1 MFLPCHSALI
11 ALVWFGLT
19 QIFTW
24 NCYQIQLFSCLAF
37 RGMYVWCLPACVR
50 PCCECLMRGTIT
62 LTGKS
67 LMLHIDKF
75 SSLFSFFTLS
85 THCAEIYRKYQ
96 YLRLLRFNYFVWNR
110 VMLFFIHTHT
120 YIYVYSSISQ
130 VHIMFRFQ
138 FVIKNTLLSL
148 LLLLLFFFF
157 NQLF

>member
-1 MFLPCHSALI
+1 MYHSYRMDCGTCVPSLSLCADRFG
-11 ALVWFGLT
+11 LVWFGLT

-120 YIYVYSSISQ
+120 YMYIRLFLKCISC
-130 VHIMFRFQ
+130 FA
-138 FVIKNTLLSL
+138 
-148 LLLLLFFFF
+148 F
-157 NQLF
+157 NL